1 MEVAA
6 SPSYTD
12 SPCSLWH
19 VFQSRH
25 HGLKPLAEPSAF
37 TAAGQAGR
45 DASRRRRSRARARG
59 EHSVPAVSQ
68 TVARMQR
75 DGLLTVTS
83 DRRIQLTPEG
93 AVPRQLPGCSMSCA
107 R

>member
-25 HGLKPLAEPSAF
+25 HGLKPLAEPSAGLGITDF
-37 TAAGQAGR
+37 CQPAPGLVESQACAAAGGIRAAFAAAGQAGHY
-45 DASRRRRSRARARG
+45 ASPK
-59 EHSVPAVSQ
+59 VPKFA
-68 TVARMQR
+68 T
-75 DGLLTVTS
+75 D
-83 DRRIQLTPEG
+83 
-93 AVPRQLPGCSMSCA
+93 PG
-107 R
+107 